1 MNEPPQKKP
10 DSDKLEKCCSRAM
23 RLTGATLCLY
33 LIACCGCYTH
43 VAHQKATDC
52 GRGIR
57 YYQSSPY
64 LLVYSD
70 AKNGLQWQ
78 ILYLPDQSKK
88 MMAQPTV
95 YWGRS
100 ELDLYFHNG
109 ILTGSSE
116 LSDTTQIPTAVIA
129 AVQSALPLLAAGFE
143 ARANVFPAPYLYK
156 IVVSGSDITFL
167 GTNGDAEIIV
177 PKVKPNSP

>member
-1 MNEPPQKKP
+1 
-10 DSDKLEKCCSRAM
+10 M
-23 RLTGATLCLY
+23 RLWLAMLCASL
-33 LIACCGCYTH
+33 LECGGCYTH
-43 VAHQKATDC
+43 VVHQKAADC
-52 GRGIR
+52 GKGIR

-78 ILYLPDQSKK
+78 ILYLPDQTKK
-88 MMAQPTV
+88 MMVRPTV

-100 ELDLYFHNG
+100 EMDLYFHNG

-129 AVQSALPLLAAGFE
+129 AVQSALPLLGAAAFE
-143 ARANVFPAPYLYK
+143 AKANVFPAPYLYK
-156 IVVSGSDITFL
+156 IVVNGSDVTFV
-167 GTNGDAEIIV
+167 GSQGDHEIIV
-177 PKVKPNSP
+177 PKVKANSP